1 VGPTNFVG
9 QGSYLRGPSSAVV
22 DSNNN
27 QLIVSDI
34 VDIGVINDKIYT
46 VDLST
51 SDRTL
56 LARPLS
62 LQIKDLA
69 LDITNNR
76 VLVSSP
82 VPGVNTISLPGAII
96 AVDLTTGTIF

>member
-1 VGPTNFVG
+1 M
-9 QGSYLRGPSSAVV
+9 V

-34 VDIGVINDKIYT
+34 VDIGIINDKIYT

-56 LARPLS
+56 LAHPLS

-69 LDITNNR
+69 LDITNNW
-76 VLVSSP
+76 VLYW
-82 VPGVNTISLPGAII
+82 I
-96 AVDLTTGTIF
+96 